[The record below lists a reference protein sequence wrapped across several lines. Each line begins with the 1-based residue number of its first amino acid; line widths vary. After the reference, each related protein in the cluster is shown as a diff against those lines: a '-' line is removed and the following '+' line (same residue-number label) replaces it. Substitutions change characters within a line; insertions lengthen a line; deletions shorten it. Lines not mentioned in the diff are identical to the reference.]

1 MRSEPM
7 RWPVEPGPWRL
18 YCLAMLALLRLRLI
32 PVAAL
37 LCLALASC
45 GWDDRGPNIRLP
57 GSNAQS
63 PSQTAGSGIAPVTQ
77 VSQASAPTARLAYPA
92 DGRHTVQPGETL
104 FDIARNYGLPLRAM
118 IEANRLEPPYALSVG
133 QVLTLPPPNVHVV
146 QRGETL
152 YSVSRR
158 YGAAVSELA
167 RLNGLAEPFTIFV
180 GQALSIPGRV
190 EPEPPAIATIPAPP
204 PSPAEGASD
213 PPTPLSEDQTVT
225 PSMEDTPEESLPGEL
240 ASRPP
245 ERPAPPGRAPNSAGA
260 GTQQRPTVNSDAV
273 AIPSPAP
280 RDASTFLWPVRGTIL
295 SGFGPKNGG
304 LHNDGINIAA
314 PRGTPIRAAE
324 NGVVAY
330 AGNQLEGFGNLI
342 LVRHADGY
350 MTAYAH
356 AEALLVERGQKVER
370 GQTIARVG
378 SSGNVDTP
386 QLHFEVRR
394 GTSAVDPTRFL
405 GG

>member
-1 MRSEPM
+1 
-7 RWPVEPGPWRL
+7 
-18 YCLAMLALLRLRLI
+18 MLAPPRLRLI

-45 GWDDRGPNIRLP
+45 GWDERGPNIRLP
-57 GSNAQS
+57 GGTAQS
-63 PSQTAGSGIAPVTQ
+63 PSPSTGSGTAPVPQ
-77 VSQASAPTARLAYPA
+77 VSSASQASAAARLAYPA
-92 DGRHTVQPGETL
+92 DGRHTVQSGESL
-104 FDIARNYGLPLRAM
+104 FDIARGYGLPLRAM
-118 IEANRLEPPYALSVG
+118 IEANQLEPPYALRVG

-158 YGAAVSELA
+158 YGTAVSELA

-190 EPEPPAIATIPAPP
+190 EPEPPAIATIPSPGPAEVAPEPP
-204 PSPAEGASD
+204 PPQDEG
-213 PPTPLSEDQTVT
+213 QTVT
-225 PSMEDTPEESLPGEL
+225 PSLADTPDDSLPGEL

-245 ERPAPPGRAPNSAGA
+245 ERPAPPGRAASPADAGA
-260 GTQQRPTVNSDAV
+260 QQRPTVNSEAV
-273 AIPSPAP
+273 AIPSPAA
-280 RDASTFLWPVRGTIL
+280 RDASTFLWPVRGRIL
-295 SGFGPKNGG
+295 SAYGPKNGG

-356 AEALLVERGQKVER
+356 AEALLVERGQTVKR
-370 GQTIARVG
+370 GQTIGRVG
-378 SSGNVDTP
+378 STGNVDTP

-394 GTSAVDPTRFL
+394 GTAAVDPTRFL
-405 GG
+405 GD

>member
-1 MRSEPM
+1 M
-7 RWPVEPGPWRL
+7 RWPVELDPCRL
-18 YCLAMLALLRLRLI
+18 YCLAMLAARRPTLLPL
-32 PVAAL
+32 AL
-37 LCLALASC
+37 LLCTGLAAC

-57 GSNAQS
+57 GDNAQGS
-63 PSQTAGSGIAPVTQ
+63 SQATGSGIAPVTQ
-77 VSQASAPTARLAYPA
+77 VSQASAASARLAYPA

-104 FDIARNYGLPLRAM
+104 FDIARGYGLPLRAM
-118 IEANRLEPPYALSVG
+118 IEANRLEPPYALGVG

-158 YGAAVSELA
+158 YGTAVSELA

-190 EPEPPAIATIPAPP
+190 EPEPPPIATIPS
-204 PSPAEGASD
+204 PSPAEAASE
-213 PPTPLSEDQTVT
+213 PPAPPDEGQTVT
-225 PSMEDTPEESLPGEL
+225 PSLADTPDDSLPGEL

-245 ERPAPPGRAPNSAGA
+245 ERPAPPGRAANPADAGA
-260 GTQQRPTVNSDAV
+260 QQRPTVNSEAV
-273 AIPSPAP
+273 AIPNPAP
-280 RDASTFLWPVRGTIL
+280 RDASTFLWPVRGRIL

-356 AEALLVERGQKVER
+356 AEALLVERGQKVQR
-370 GQTIARVG
+370 GQTIGRVG
-378 SSGNVDTP
+378 STGNVDTP

-394 GTSAVDPTRFL
+394 GTTAVDPTRFL
-405 GG
+405 GS